1 MNARHDHIALYTFA
15 VFLFSFSL
23 FCYGFFPLSFSPVT
37 KASFDEL
44 PQSIGN
50 ASFNGTDYKPRI
62 SRAILMV
69 IDALR
74 MDFVVQEENFQF
86 LNQLLGDGRA
96 CLYRVQVHPPTVT
109 MPRIKAMTSGAIPS
123 FLDVILNLGSPEMKL
138 DTFLYQMKQRQ
149 QKTVFYGDNTW
160 TNMFPD
166 MFYRRGENTDSLYV
180 NDFYKGDLNITK
192 LLNMELQ
199 MYDWKLMIL
208 HYLGLDHI
216 GHVEG
221 PYSDKVPGKL
231 QEMDK
236 IIKTIHQTMDKWKQK
251 YYTKPLLIITGD
263 HGMRDSGG
271 HGGSTQPETNVPL
284 VVVSDQCVKSEET
297 FLQIDLAPTM
307 SIWMGVAIPYASIG
321 SLIDPAMSMLQR
333 RDMLYALY
341 YNTQRLASKVEAI
354 LRDKF
359 KNAEVYKSFQ
369 EAKELHRLFMHDT
382 TDISAYKRATLLYT
396 SVSKNLTQLLI
407 SSYIRYDIVFILIGT
422 SMALVCAAIAVT
434 QLLQDTNATV
444 LPLQPKLFPSIN
456 CMLLSFL
463 LLKLLSFE
471 KESSQEGTNSS
482 HAIIV
487 SLCVVYFTLWVIL
500 SHLLKGVR
508 GPAVTLFH
516 EGASSL
522 LTPFLWFGVGF
533 HCVSLASSSFVE
545 EEHQTWYYL
554 TSSIMVLLTLKQVN
568 VMNSTIGAIKHT
580 KTDPSLVEVCKE
592 ERSIFCVASIAF
604 VCLHVLVRRFNQTGD
619 KWQHIPDVGDWLSKD
634 EHKLWLS
641 LTMIIGLCYLVY
653 QICYM
658 AGLLTTVLSLT
669 ASMLIYY
676 YRAATGTVSIFG
688 LSASKSSICLTI
700 FWINLA
706 EIFFIGFLP
715 MMYRAVVDGT
725 ATRRSGELYSNC
737 IIIVA
742 LLSALLHKPHNV
754 LLVGTLLATSR
765 FLTERI
771 DRIAHDR
778 YSGLVLKVITHYWL
792 GKTFYF
798 YQVQFTY
805 VCVYVSQLII
815 SLMCAACLQGNSN
828 SLATIDLN
836 AGYVGLNN
844 FDIVRVGLFL
854 TLHTFSGPILSF
866 LLLLHHIFTDNERD
880 VKQKHQSETSN
891 ARERILTLINVL
903 ITVPVSFFL
912 AVATVLRD
920 HIFVWTVFSPKII
933 YEYFNVWLV
942 LIQVLLVV
950 LLLPK
955 TLCSSV

>member
-1 MNARHDHIALYTFA
+1 MNARNDHIAVYTFV
-15 VFLFSFSL
+15 VFLLSFSL
-23 FCYGFFPLSFSPVT
+23 FCYGFFPLSFSPST

-44 PQSIGN
+44 PQSVGN

-74 MDFVVQEENFQF
+74 MDFVLQEDNFQF
-86 LNQLLGDGRA
+86 LNQLLGDGKA
-96 CLYRVQVHPPTVT
+96 CLYRLQVHPPTVT

-166 MFYRRGENTDSLYV
+166 VFHRRGENTDSLYV
-180 NDFYKGDLNITK
+180 NDFYKGDRNITK
-192 LLNMELQ
+192 LLNLELQ

-221 PYSDKVPGKL
+221 PFSDKVPGKL
-231 QEMDK
+231 REMDSV
-236 IIKTIHQTMDKWKQK
+236 IKTIHQTMDKWKQK

-271 HGGSTQPETNVPL
+271 HGGSTHPETLVPL
-284 VVVSDQCVKSEET
+284 VIVSDQCAKSEET

-307 SIWMGVAIPYASIG
+307 SILMGVAIPYASIG
-321 SLIDPAMSMLQR
+321 SMIDPALKMLHR
-333 RDMLYALY
+333 REMLYALY
-341 YNTQRLASKVEAI
+341 YNTQRLTSKVEVI
-354 LRDKF
+354 LSDKF
-359 KNAEVYKSFQ
+359 KITEVHKSFE
-369 EAKELHRLFMHDT
+369 EAIELHQLFLKDT
-382 TDISAYKRATLLYT
+382 TDISVYKRVLLLYT
-396 SVSKNLTQLLI
+396 SVSKKLTQLLI
-407 SSYIRYDIVFILIGT
+407 SSYIRYDIVFILVGT
-422 SMALVCAAIAVT
+422 VMSLLCAAIAVT
-434 QLLQDTNATV
+434 QLLQDANETV
-444 LPLQPKLFPSIN
+444 LSLQPKLFPSIN

-471 KESSQEGTNSS
+471 KESSQEPTHSF
-482 HAIIV
+482 HAALV
-487 SLCVVYFTLWVIL
+487 SLSVVYFTLWVIL
-500 SHLLKGVR
+500 SHLLKGMKA
-508 GPAVTLFH
+508 PAI
-516 EGASSL
+516 SSS
-522 LTPFLWFGVGF
+522 FLSTFIWFGVTF
-533 HCVSLASSSFVE
+533 HCISLASSSFVE

-554 TSSIMVLLTLKQVN
+554 TSSVMVLLTLKEVS
-568 VMNSTIGAIKHT
+568 VMNSTIGMIKHS
-580 KTDPSLVEVCKE
+580 KTDASLIEVCKE
-592 ERSIFCVASIAF
+592 ERSIFCAASVAFACI
-604 VCLHVLVRRFNQTGD
+604 HVLVRRFNQTGD
-619 KWQHIPDVGDWLSKD
+619 KWQHVPDVGDWLSKD
-634 EHKLWLS
+634 EHKVWLS
-641 LTMIIGLCYLVY
+641 VTMFIGLCYLVY

-658 AGLLTTVLSLT
+658 AGLLTTVLSMT

-676 YRAATGTVSIFG
+676 YRAASGTVSIFG
-688 LSASKSSICLTI
+688 LSASNSSFCLTI
-700 FWINLA
+700 FWINLV

-715 MMYRAVVDGT
+715 MMYRAIVGRT
-725 ATRRSGELYSNC
+725 TQRRTGELYSNC

-771 DRIAHDR
+771 DRIADDK
-778 YSGLVLKVITHYWL
+778 YCNIMLKVITHYWL

-798 YQVQFTY
+798 Y
-805 VCVYVSQLII
+805 
-815 SLMCAACLQGNSN
+815 QGNSN

-836 AGYVGLNN
+836 AGYVGLAN
-844 FDIVRVGLFL
+844 FSIVRVGLLL

-866 LLLLHHIFTDNERD
+866 LLLLHHFFSENDRD
-880 VKQKHQSETSN
+880 VKQQRPSSATYN
-891 ARERILTLINVL
+891 AKEKILMLINVL
-903 ITVPVSFFL
+903 IMVPVSFFL
-912 AVATVLRD
+912 VVATVLRD

-933 YEYFNVWLV
+933 YEYFTVWLV
-942 LIQVLLVV
+942 LIQIVLVL

-955 TLCSSV
+955 TLSSSV

>member
-1 MNARHDHIALYTFA
+1 MNARNDHIALYTFV

-23 FCYGFFPLSFSPVT
+23 FCYGFFPLSFSPST

-50 ASFNGTDYKPRI
+50 VSFNGTDYKPRI

-74 MDFVVQEENFQF
+74 MDFVLQEDNFQF
-86 LNQLLGDGRA
+86 LNQLLGDGKA
-96 CLYRVQVHPPTVT
+96 CLYRLQVHPPTVT

-166 MFYRRGENTDSLYV
+166 AFHRRGENTDSLYV
-180 NDFYKGDLNITK
+180 NDFYKGDRNITK

-221 PYSDKVPGKL
+221 PFSDKVPGKL
-231 QEMDK
+231 REMDK
-236 IIKTIHQTMDKWKQK
+236 VIKTIHQTMDKWKQK

-271 HGGSTQPETNVPL
+271 HGGSTLPETHVPL
-284 VVVSDQCVKSEET
+284 VIVSDQCAKSEDT

-307 SIWMGVAIPYASIG
+307 SILMGVAIPYASIG
-321 SLIDPAMSMLQR
+321 STIDPALKMLHR
-333 RDMLYALY
+333 REMLYALY
-341 YNTQRLASKVEAI
+341 YNTQRLATKVETI

-359 KNAEVYKSFQ
+359 KRTEVHKSFE
-369 EAKELHRLFMHDT
+369 EAIELHQVFLKDT
-382 TDISAYKRATLLYT
+382 TDTSAYKRALLLYS
-396 SVSKNLTQLLI
+396 SVSKELTRLLI
-407 SSYIRYDIVFILIGT
+407 SSYIRYDIVFIVIGT
-422 SMALVCAAIAVT
+422 VMSLVCAAIAVT
-434 QLLQDTNATV
+434 QLLQDANASA
-444 LPLQPKLFPSIN
+444 LSLQPKLFPSIN

-471 KESSQEGTNSS
+471 KESSQEPTHSF
-482 HAIIV
+482 HAALV
-487 SLCVVYFTLWVIL
+487 SLSVVFFTLWVIL
-500 SHLLKGVR
+500 SHLLKGMSAHAFGSSFLSTFVWC
-508 GPAVTLFH
+508 GVT
-516 EGASSL
+516 
-522 LTPFLWFGVGF
+522 F

-554 TSSIMVLLTLKQVN
+554 TSSIMVLLTLKQVG
-568 VMNSTIGAIKHT
+568 VMNSTIAMISKHT
-580 KTDPSLVEVCKE
+580 KTDASLIEVCKE
-592 ERSIFCVASIAF
+592 ERVIFCAASIAF
-604 VCLHVLVRRFNQTGD
+604 LCLHVAVRRFNQTGD
-619 KWQHIPDVGDWLSKD
+619 KWQHVPDVGDWLSKD
-634 EHKLWLS
+634 EHKVWLS
-641 LTMIIGLCYLVY
+641 LTLFVGLCYLVY

-658 AGLLTTVLSLT
+658 AGLLTTVLSMT
-669 ASMLIYY
+669 ACMLIYY
-676 YRAATGTVSIFG
+676 YRAASGTVSIFG
-688 LSASKSSICLTI
+688 LSASNSSFCLTI

-715 MMYRAVVDGT
+715 MVYRALVSR
-725 ATRRSGELYSNC
+725 ATQRRTGELYNNC

-742 LLSALLHKPHNV
+742 LLAALLHKPHNV
-754 LLVGTLLATSR
+754 LLVGTLMATSR

-771 DRIAHDR
+771 ERTADDR
-778 YSGLVLKVITHYWL
+778 YGSVMLKVISHYWL

-798 YQVQFTY
+798 Y
-805 VCVYVSQLII
+805 
-815 SLMCAACLQGNSN
+815 QGNSN

-836 AGYVGLNN
+836 AGYVGLTS
-844 FDIVRVGLFL
+844 FSIVRVGLFL

-866 LLLLHHIFTDNERD
+866 LLLLHNLFSENERD
-880 VKQKHQSETSN
+880 VSRQERKPLATYN
-891 ARERILTLINVL
+891 AKEKMLMLINA
-903 ITVPVSFFL
+903 ITMVPVSFFL
-912 AVATVLRD
+912 VVATVLRD

-933 YEYFNVWLV
+933 YEYFTVWLV
-942 LIQVLLVV
+942 LMQVILVLV
-950 LLLPK
+950 LLPK
-955 TLCSSV
+955 TLSSAV

>member
-1 MNARHDHIALYTFA
+1 MNVRHDHIAVYTFV

-23 FCYGFFPLSFSPVT
+23 FCYGFFPLSFSPST

-44 PQSIGN
+44 PQTIGN

-86 LNQLLGDGRA
+86 LNQLLSDGKA
-96 CLYRVQVHPPTVT
+96 CLYRLQVHPPTVT

-123 FLDVILNLGSPEMKL
+123 FLDVILNLGSPEMQL

-160 TNMFPD
+160 TNMFPNT
-166 MFYRRGENTDSLYV
+166 FHRRGENTDSLYV
-180 NDFYKGDLNITK
+180 NDFYKGDQNITK

-231 QEMDK
+231 QEMDTV
-236 IIKTIHQTMDKWKQK
+236 IKTIHQTMDKWKQK

-271 HGGSTQPETNVPL
+271 HGGSTHPETIVP
-284 VVVSDQCVKSEET
+284 VVIVSDQCAKSEDT
-297 FLQIDLAPTM
+297 FLQIDLAPSM
-307 SIWMGVAIPYASIG
+307 SILMGVAIPYASIG
-321 SLIDPAMSMLQR
+321 SMIDPALKMLHR

-354 LRDKF
+354 LRDTF
-359 KNAEVYKSFQ
+359 QQTEVHKSYE
-369 EAKELHRLFMHDT
+369 EAKNLHQLFLQDT
-382 TDISAYKRATLLYT
+382 TDVSAYKRALLLYT

-407 SSYIRYDIVFILIGT
+407 SSYIRYDIVFILVGT
-422 SMALVCAAIAVT
+422 IMALLCAAIAIT
-434 QLLQDTNATV
+434 QLLQHDTTATA
-444 LPLQPKLFPSIN
+444 LPLHPKLFPSIN
-456 CMLLSFL
+456 CVLLSFL

-471 KESSQEGTNSS
+471 KESVQEATHTF
-482 HAIIV
+482 HAVIV
-487 SLCVVYFTLWVIL
+487 LLSVVYFTLWVIL
-500 SHLLKGVR
+500 THLLKGVKA
-508 GPAVTLFH
+508 PAVMWFLDGTSFL
-516 EGASSL
+516 S
-522 LTPFLWFGVGF
+522 PFIWCGVGF
-533 HCVSLASSSFVE
+533 HCISLASSSFVE
-545 EEHQTWYYL
+545 EEHQTWYYF
-554 TSSIMVLLTLKQVN
+554 TSSVMVLLTLKQLN
-568 VMNSTIGAIKHT
+568 VMNSTIGVIKHT

-604 VCLHVLVRRFNQTGD
+604 VCIHVLVRRFNQTGD

-634 EHKLWLS
+634 EHKVWLS
-641 LTMIIGLCYLVY
+641 ITMFVGLCYLVY

-658 AGLLTTVLSLT
+658 AGLLTTVLSMT

-676 YRAATGTVSIFG
+676 YRAASGTVSIFG
-688 LSASKSSICLTI
+688 LSASNSSICLTI
-700 FWINLA
+700 FWINLV

-715 MMYRAVVDGT
+715 MMYRAIV
-725 ATRRSGELYSNC
+725 TRTTPTRSSELYSNC
-737 IIIVA
+737 IIMVA

-754 LLVGTLLATSR
+754 LLVGTLFATSR

-771 DRIAHDR
+771 DRIADDK
-778 YSGLVLKVITHYWL
+778 YCSVMLKVITHYWL

-798 YQVQFTY
+798 Y
-805 VCVYVSQLII
+805 
-815 SLMCAACLQGNSN
+815 QGNSN

-836 AGYVGLNN
+836 AGYVGLNK
-844 FDIVRVGLFL
+844 FDIIRVGLFL
-854 TLHTFSGPILSF
+854 TLHTFSAPILSF
-866 LLLLHHIFTDNERD
+866 LLLLHHIFLDNERD
-880 VKQKHQSETSN
+880 VRQQHRSETRN
-891 ARERILTLINVL
+891 NIRERILTLLNVL

-912 AVATVLRD
+912 AVATILRD

-933 YEYFNVWLV
+933 YEYFTVWLV
-942 LIQVLLVV
+942 LIQVILVIS
-950 LLLPK
+950 LLPK
-955 TLCSSV
+955 PMSSGV

>member
-1 MNARHDHIALYTFA
+1 MNVRHDHIAVYTFM

-23 FCYGFFPLSFSPVT
+23 FCYGFFPLSFSPST

-50 ASFNGTDYKPRI
+50 GSFNGTDYKPRI

-74 MDFVVQEENFQF
+74 MDFVLQEENFQF
-86 LNQLLGDGRA
+86 LNHLLGDGNA
-96 CLYRVQVHPPTVT
+96 CLYRLQVHPPTVT

-166 MFYRRGENTDSLYV
+166 IFYRRGENTDSLYV
-180 NDFYKGDLNITK
+180 NDFYKGDRNITK

-236 IIKTIHQTMDKWKQK
+236 VIKTIHQTMDKWKQK

-271 HGGSTQPETNVPL
+271 HGGSTQPETIVPL
-284 VVVSDQCVKSEET
+284 VIVSDQCAKSEDT

-307 SIWMGVAIPYASIG
+307 SILMGVAIPYASIG
-321 SLIDPAMSMLQR
+321 SMIDPALTMLHR

-341 YNTQRLASKVEAI
+341 YNTQRLASKVEVI

-359 KNAEVYKSFQ
+359 KKTEVHKSFD
-369 EAKELHRLFMHDT
+369 EAKALHQQFMHDT

-407 SSYIRYDIVFILIGT
+407 SSYIRYDIVFILVGT
-422 SMALVCAAIAVT
+422 IMALLCAAIAVT
-434 QLLQDTNATV
+434 QLLQQDTNTTV
-444 LPLQPKLFPSIN
+444 LSLQPKLFPSIN
-456 CMLLSFL
+456 CVLLSFL

-471 KESSQEGTNSS
+471 KETSQEATHSF
-482 HAIIV
+482 HVVIV
-487 SLCVVYFTLWVIL
+487 LLSVVYFTLWVIL
-500 SHLLKGVR
+500 SHLLKGVKA
-508 GPAVTLFH
+508 PSMTLFH
-516 EGASSL
+516 DGTFFLS
-522 LTPFLWFGVGF
+522 PFIWFGVAF

-554 TSSIMVLLTLKQVN
+554 TSSIMVLLTLKQVS
-568 VMNSTIGAIKHT
+568 VMNSTIGVIKHT

-604 VCLHVLVRRFNQTGD
+604 VCMHVLVRRFNQTGD

-634 EHKLWLS
+634 EHKVWLS
-641 LTMIIGLCYLVY
+641 VIMFLGLCYLVY

-658 AGLLTTVLSLT
+658 AGLLTTVLSMT

-676 YRAATGTVSIFG
+676 YRAASGTVSIFG
-688 LSASKSSICLTI
+688 LSASNSSICLTI
-700 FWINLA
+700 FWINLV

-715 MMYRAVVDGT
+715 MMYRAIVART
-725 ATRRSGELYSNC
+725 TPNRTGELYSNC

-754 LLVGTLLATSR
+754 LLVGTLFATSR

-771 DRIAHDR
+771 NRIADDK
-778 YSGLVLKVITHYWL
+778 YSSIMLKVITHYWL

-798 YQVQFTY
+798 Y
-805 VCVYVSQLII
+805 
-815 SLMCAACLQGNSN
+815 QGNSN

-844 FDIVRVGLFL
+844 FDMVRVGLFL

-866 LLLLHHIFTDNERD
+866 LLLLHHIFSDNERD
-880 VKQKHQSETSN
+880 VKQQHRSETSSN
-891 ARERILTLINVL
+891 VRERILTLINVL

-933 YEYFNVWLV
+933 YEYFTVWLV
-942 LIQVLLVV
+942 LIQVMLVV
-950 LLLPK
+950 FLLPK
-955 TLCSSV
+955 TMSSSV